1 MKAYDEKTEWYLAF
15 GGPGLS
21 AAYTWSAT
29 LLAALMVATTTH
41 STPSLEWATLGLAL
55 SAAVIS
61 YPIATGFLL
70 TTLWLALPFMWVA
83 LAWMAVAFFLYEVGA
98 RLHNRVLRV
107 CGHATAFLAIVRLWL
122 VSTQIPPTD
131 QGLSLRLLTVT
142 LTVVLLYLYARRIRP
157 VMKAYDEKTEWYL
170 AFGGPGLSAA
180 YTWSAT
186 LLAAL
191 MVATTTHS
199 TPSLEWA
206 TLGLAL
212 SAAVISYPIATG
224 FLLTTLWLA
233 LPFMWVGLA
242 WMGAAFLL
250 YEVGIR
256 LNNRVLHACGHA
268 AALLAFLRLLY
279 VNLLETQTLG
289 GISLRL
295 LTLIPAAAL
304 YYLYAR
310 RIESPVPTRNRDA
323 LASESF
329 LLRGDFSIVFSWLG
343 TALAGLLIWYEVANA
358 AVGLA
363 WALFGL
369 ALLEVG
375 RIRVSR
381 TLLVQ
386 GYTLLTLSFARIF
399 IADLNASTLVGPVS
413 ARMITVVLLAAIYYM
428 AAFTASK
435 EFARMR
441 TALFWFSMAALTAL
455 LRFEFVADWVAVGWA
470 GLAVLFFLVGRH
482 LGLETLRHQSYL
494 LVLLVGT
501 RCALD
506 NFFQTGDWN
515 FTNIR
520 IATVAAASLLLYVL
534 LGSVALRNAR
544 LARRGGSTPAEGDW
558 TSGSRFARAAHWFDL
573 HPQLLF
579 FFVPT
584 ALITVLVSLEV
595 PRGYLTAA
603 WGLEGLLAFVVA
615 LLLAERSFRWF
626 SLLLLLLCVGRIV
639 AVDVWALDP
648 LGRIISFMALGGA
661 LLLVSFLYA
670 RFRET
675 WRKYL

>member
-1 MKAYDEKTEWYLAF
+1 
-15 GGPGLS
+15 
-21 AAYTWSAT
+21 
-29 LLAALMVATTTH
+29 
-41 STPSLEWATLGLAL
+41 
-55 SAAVIS
+55 
-61 YPIATGFLL
+61 
-70 TTLWLALPFMWVA
+70 
-83 LAWMAVAFFLYEVGA
+83 
-98 RLHNRVLRV
+98 
-107 CGHATAFLAIVRLWL
+107 
-122 VSTQIPPTD
+122 
-131 QGLSLRLLTVT
+131 
-142 LTVVLLYLYARRIRP
+142 
-157 VMKAYDEKTEWYL
+157 
-170 AFGGPGLSAA
+170 
-180 YTWSAT
+180 
-186 LLAAL
+186 
-191 MVATTTHS
+191 
-199 TPSLEWA
+199 
-206 TLGLAL
+206 
-212 SAAVISYPIATG
+212 
-224 FLLTTLWLA
+224 
-233 LPFMWVGLA
+233 
-242 WMGAAFLL
+242 
-250 YEVGIR
+250 
-256 LNNRVLHACGHA
+256 
-268 AALLAFLRLLY
+268 
-279 VNLLETQTLG
+279 
-289 GISLRL
+289 
-295 LTLIPAAAL
+295 
-304 YYLYAR
+304 
-310 RIESPVPTRNRDA
+310 
-323 LASESF
+323 
-329 LLRGDFSIVFSWLG
+329 
-343 TALAGLLIWYEVANA
+343 
-358 AVGLA
+358 
-363 WALFGL
+363 
-369 ALLEVG
+369 
-375 RIRVSR
+375 
-381 TLLVQ
+381 
-386 GYTLLTLSFARIF
+386 
-399 IADLNASTLVGPVS
+399 
-413 ARMITVVLLAAIYYM
+413 
-428 AAFTASK
+428 
-435 EFARMR
+435 MR

-544 LARRGGSTPAEGDW
+544 LARRGVSTPAEGDW